1 MNKYQF
7 FALTQNSFDR
17 LRKSKKN
24 YDLHPSNLV
33 SQSKNVII
41 QIKLKQDLELHLI
54 IQVKAFILTK
64 IIHKRI

>member
-7 FALTQNSFDR
+7 FALTQNSFDK

-41 QIKLKQDLELHLI
+41 
-54 IQVKAFILTK
+54 
-64 IIHKRI
+64 